1 MTEADIADC
10 QAGLAFILEDEE
22 RLLSA
27 LHTRD
32 RFEGS
37 EDRAVLALARVLT
50 PILRVWPSWCPLPP
64 GFQEECTIT
73 LIGTG
78 PEGLN

>member
-1 MTEADIADC
+1 MTK
-10 QAGLAFILEDEE
+10 DEE
-22 RLLSA
+22 SEVIYFIEEHPSNLDFIVQQIEDSTVQLRA
-27 LHTRD
+27 LETLEEILRI
-32 RFEGS
+32 
-37 EDRAVLALARVLT
+37 
-50 PILRVWPSWCPLPP
+50 ILRVWPSWCPLPP

>member
-50 PILRVWPSWCPLPP
+50 PILRVWPSWCTRAN
-64 GFQEECTIT
+64 GFKEECTIT
-73 LIGTG
+73 LIGAG

>member
-27 LHTRD
+27 LHARD
-32 RFEGS
+32 YFGGS
-37 EDRAVLALARVLT
+37 EDRAVLALARILS

-64 GFQEECTIT
+64 GFEECITIT

-78 PEGLN
+78 AEGLN